1 MTIKKS
7 RKRVVSILLIL
18 TLLLSLMP
26 AAAFAADTAEYP
38 EASNVFVDG
47 GKSFYNP
54 GSLYYKSGNESK
66 HFTGNKDDYIA
77 HYNPDTGTCLLYTS
91 DAADEL

>member
-54 GSLYYKSGNESK
+54 GSLYYKK
-66 HFTGNKDDYIA
+66 RQ
-77 HYNPDTGTCLLYTS
+77 
-91 DAADEL
+91 